1 MGRAVD
7 IPEDKLNALSELL
20 KTAGGCVTTD
30 GGFATQLE
38 RHGADINDPLW
49 SASCLITIPELVRK
63 VHREYLEAGAG
74 VISTASYQAT
84 IQGFQS
90 RGLST
95 NEAEDLL
102 QRSVRIAQEERDRVW
117 KESQNREHA
126 RTARAGSNLRALVAA
141 SIGSYGAYL
150 ADGSEYSGDYG
161 PSMTVDKLK
170 DFHRRR
176 LVVLA
181 DAGPDL
187 LAIETIPCK
196 LETQALVELLHEED
210 LRIPAWISFNSKDGV
225 NVVSGDSF
233 SDCVALVDKCPE
245 VAAVGINCTPPRFIL
260 DLIHAARKV
269 TNKPIVVYPNSG
281 EHYDPVIKQ
290 WVESTGITDTDFVSY
305 VHEWRKAGAQL
316 IGGCCRTTPNTIGAI
331 YKALHEHPHVH
342 VTN

>member
-1 MGRAVD
+1 MGRTMDVQED
-7 IPEDKLNALSELL
+7 TFEVPETFNTVTELL
-20 KTAGGCVTTD
+20 KQAGGCVATD

-49 SASCLITIPELVRK
+49 SALCLITMPDLIRT

-90 RGLST
+90 RGLSVK
-95 NEAEDLL
+95 EAEDLL
-102 QRSVRIAQEERDRVW
+102 QTSVRIAREERDRFW
-117 KESQNREHA
+117 KEYQMKVHA
-126 RTARAGSNLRALVAA
+126 GTAQAGSYQRALVGA

-161 PSMTVDKLK
+161 PSMTVEKLK

-187 LAIETIPCK
+187 LALETIPCK
-196 LETQALVELLHEED
+196 LETQAIVELLDEEK
-210 LRIPAWISFNSKDGV
+210 LRIPAWVSFNSKDGV
-225 NVVSGDSF
+225 NVVSGDSLT
-233 SDCVALVDKCPE
+233 DCVALVDKCTR
-245 VAAVGINCTPPRFIL
+245 VVAVGINCTPPRFIL
-260 DLIHAARKV
+260 DLIRAARKV

-331 YKALHEHPHVH
+331 SKTLHEH
-342 VTN
+342 